1 MRMTT
6 KGQVTIPL
14 PVRRGLGLKPGSEV
28 EFILRPGEAVL
39 RAAVPDT
46 EPRER
51 EVAEFVA
58 HLRSFSGVLD
68 LGGMTSDEFMSLMRD

>member
-14 PVRRGLGLKPGSEV
+14 PVRRGLGSNQAARSSSFFARV
-28 EFILRPGEAVL
+28 EAVL
-39 RAAVPDT
+39 RAAAPET

-51 EVAEFVA
+51 ESRMSSPTFAASQE
-58 HLRSFSGVLD
+58 RWTSGA
-68 LGGMTSDEFMSLMRD
+68 